1 MEEDYISK
9 LKHVS
14 KLDFQSKVD
23 VINTGRPTPELK
35 VDWSWA
41 SWQLWGGCSDSCGG
55 GERMRVRLCNSPPR
69 GNGGRPCPGDSSQL
83 SRCNAHACPGGPQS
97 ARGSI
102 VGNINDIEFGI
113 SILNATVTDGQ
124 SGGRTVTATITN
136 VPRTLG
142 PAMRTLVSIL
152 NPVYWT
158 AAQEVGEAVNAL
170 TGSVFRRE
178 TQVEFA
184 TGETLRMTLAA
195 RGLDSDGALLLD
207 IVVNG
212 HVLQLPSHADISIK
226 TVQEFNSLVALYRE
240 QLISPEER
248 TRLRRRKRH
257 KGATNP
263 TCPSK
268 VFRSSGLRRPSPAA
282 LHQTAFTEGYRPLLH
297 FPRAVLC
304 RWGPNGH
311 VHEHLEGGFVRSWKT
326 WKCPG
331 ILK

>member
-240 QLISPEER
+240 QLISVPAGREDQAAPQEASQR
-248 TRLRRRKRH
+248 RHQPNVSIKGDQRQVGGGGTSSTDGSRRMLRATPVGAACRRSPLRSIGRLD
-257 KGATNP
+257 P
-263 TCPSK
+263 
-268 VFRSSGLRRPSPAA
+268 GL
-282 LHQTAFTEGYRPLLH
+282 L
-297 FPRAVLC
+297 
-304 RWGPNGH
+304 N
-311 VHEHLEGGFVRSWKT
+311 
-326 WKCPG
+326 
-331 ILK
+331 